1 MAFAL
6 LIVLLAVMLIA
17 AAMLACVGEKE
28 RGVTIPVFRSNTG

>member
-17 AAMLACVGEKE
+17 AAMLANAGMAIMV
-28 RGVTIPVFRSNTG
+28 VMIVD